1 MTLKCREGSTMFPK
15 GVMTLCPLPAEGS
28 PLLQRTRSNKQ
39 VSLQA
44 KCTSL
49 STLYTTLLS
58 SESSSLADSIAGAA
72 LLNFAK
78 AYAATMEQ
86 VL

>member
-1 MTLKCREGSTMFPK
+1 MKIAHGELMGFLWSMGHAWREY
-15 GVMTLCPLPAEGS
+15 
-28 PLLQRTRSNKQ
+28 Q
-39 VSLQA
+39 SLQA
-44 KCTSL
+44 KCASL